1 MLSHLLLSVV
11 ATFRL
16 SVAARSDL
24 LLEIAALRHPLEVRQ
39 RSGAKP
45 RMSRAD
51 RSLWIWLCRR
61 WPKWREALCI
71 VQPETVLRWHR
82 AGFRHYWRWKTRG
95 KVGRSRIPRA
105 HIAFIRRISLKQ
117 QIRDACPWDDV
128 RFLIHDNDVIYGQ
141 YGKGRGPRCALD
153 AWLGEVMGIRG
164 IPIPSVKA
172 TFVGRCRNIGGTT
185 MRRDPTRESVRYRP
199 SSMHLAM

>member
-1 MLSHLLLSVV
+1 MLSHLLSVV
-11 ATFRL
+11 AAFRL

-24 LLEIAALRHPLEVRQ
+24 LWEIAALRHQLEVLQ

-61 WPKWREALCI
+61 WPKSREALVI

-105 HIAFIRRISLKQ
+105 HIAFIRRISRENPDWGEDKIALELKRKLGVNHSAST
-117 QIRDACPWDDV
+117 IRRSIWQ
-128 RFLIHDNDVIYGQ
+128 GQ
-141 YGKGRGPRCALD
+141 GTALCIGR
-153 AWLGEVMGIRG
+153 
-164 IPIPSVKA
+164 
-172 TFVGRCRNIGGTT
+172 
-185 MRRDPTRESVRYRP
+185 
-199 SSMHLAM
+199 LAR